1 MNQTHGQNRSLWI
14 ALSIFLIIT
23 FFELIAILLLNSGHF
38 IFTLD
43 DPYIHLA
50 LAENILNGHYGV
62 NQNEFSAPSSS
73 ILWPFII
80 APFAHLQFAAYA
92 VLVMNIAAAIGTMI
106 LFWKLLLPAQVNH
119 NDEKDSV
126 EKTLTLAVILTIS
139 IPAVN
144 LVGLIYTGME
154 HSVQLFLSTL
164 IVYGLIYEIE
174 YKKIPWWFV
183 AAIVI
188 APLIRYE
195 CLALSLPSILFI
207 YIRGYRA
214 KSISAASLLVCLLGA
229 FAIFLNSL
237 GLESFPTSV
246 IAKSAVVSSGGG
258 ATQILENFMRNLT
271 SVRCILLIA
280 GMLCLVYYALNNKLK
295 KELRLLAFV
304 ISISAFMHLLVGR
317 FGWYNRYEI
326 YIWSSV
332 ILTLLYLNKIWIYQL
347 PKKIGFYKMVR
358 YMIYLSGIFCAP
370 YFLQLITIPL
380 ASNNI
385 YEQQY
390 QMHIFATEYNK
401 PVAVNDLGY
410 VSYQNNN
417 YVLDLAGMASIDTIR
432 LIRSDDTS
440 DWMTVATQNK
450 DVDLVMIYDK
460 WFKDDI
466 PNDWKKLG
474 KLCLGKRKIT
484 PGSSSV
490 SFYSIGCKAYTDIS
504 QLIEKFSTTLPKGV
518 VFEIAPNNCFNTD
531 KLMLGS

>member
-1 MNQTHGQNRSLWI
+1 MNQTHAQNRSLWI

-38 IFTLD
+38 VFTLD

-50 LAENILNGHYGV
+50 LAENILNGHYGI

-73 ILWPFII
+73 VLWPFII
-80 APFAHLQFAAYA
+80 VPFAHLQFAAYA
-92 VLVMNIAAAIGTMI
+92 LLVMNVAAAIGTMI
-106 LFWKLLLPAQVNH
+106 LFWKLLLPAYVNH
-119 NDEKDSV
+119 SDEKNSF
-126 EKTLTLAVILTIS
+126 EKTLTLAAILTIS

-154 HSVQLFLSTL
+154 HSAQLFFSTL
-164 IVYGLIYEIE
+164 IIYGLIYEIE
-174 YKKIPWWFV
+174 YKKIPWWFIV
-183 AAIVI
+183 AIVI

-214 KSISAASLLVCLLGA
+214 KSISVASLLVCLLGA

-237 GLESFPTSV
+237 GLDSFPTSI
-246 IAKSAVVSSGGG
+246 IAKSTVVSSGGG
-258 ATQILENFMRNLT
+258 VRPILEHFMRNLILA
-271 SVRCILLIA
+271 RCIFLIA
-280 GMLCLVYYALNNKLK
+280 GMLCLVYYALNKKLK

-304 ISISAFMHLLVGR
+304 ISISVFMHLLVGR
-317 FGWYNRYEI
+317 YGGHNRYEI
-326 YIWSSV
+326 YIWSSL
-332 ILTLLYLNKIWIYQL
+332 ILTLLYLNKNWIYQL
-347 PKKIGFYKMVR
+347 PKKIGFYKMVTL
-358 YMIYLSGIFCAP
+358 MICLSGIFCAP
-370 YFLQLITIPL
+370 YFIALITIPL

-417 YVLDLAGMASIDTIR
+417 YVLDLVGLASIDALR
-432 LIRSDDTS
+432 LRISDDTS
-440 DWMTVATQNK
+440 GWMATATQDK
-450 DVDLVMIYDK
+450 DVELVMIYDE
-460 WFKDDI
+460 WFKDI

-474 KLCLGKRKIT
+474 KLWLGKRRIS
-484 PGSSSV
+484 PSESSV
-490 SFYSIGCKAYTDIS
+490 SFYAIGCKPYTDIS

-518 VFEIAPNNCFNTD
+518 VFEIAPNNCINTD
-531 KLMLGS
+531 KLKHGS